1 MDKQPVKT
9 VKGRA
14 VYLEGNDIDTD
25 RIIPA
30 RFMRCVTFDGLGE
43 KLFYDI
49 RFDKN
54 GRSIGCVLDKP
65 ERKGAT
71 ILVSGANFGCGSSR
85 EHAPEAIRRFGFRA
99 IIAGSFAEI
108 FNGNAT
114 MLGVPCLSL
123 ADKDLRALA
132 SLVSEKPG
140 LEIAIDIEKL
150 TVSAGTSKW
159 SATMKPGAQSALLSG
174 SYDTLPIL
182 IAATDKTRARAET
195 LGYA

>member
-1 MDKQPVKT
+1 MDKQPIKS

-14 VYLEGNDIDTD
+14 VHLEGNDIDTD

-54 GRSIGCVLDKP
+54 GQTIGCVLDKP
-65 ERKGAT
+65 EHRGAT
-71 ILVSGANFGCGSSR
+71 ILISGANFGCGSSR

-99 IIAGSFAEI
+99 VIAGSFAEI

-114 MLGVPCLSL
+114 MLGVPCVSL

-132 SLVSEKPG
+132 SAVSAKPD
-140 LEIAIDIEKL
+140 LEVNIDIETL
-150 TVSAGTSKW
+150 TVSAGTGRW
-159 SATMKPGAQSALLSG
+159 SGTMKPGAQNALLSG

-182 IAATDKTRARAET
+182 TAAAAKTRARAAQ